1 MSKVST
7 NTVSLQ
13 FCREAS
19 LGVLPGSPLWKL
31 LEPNSIG
38 GFGANITT
46 VARNPISKDRQ
57 RKKGTITDLD
67 SPVEFEGDL
76 TGEHVLDFMSGF
88 CFAVPNGPNVYG
100 DQETDTITGVDGTA
114 EEYDVSANGDLAA
127 GQLIYCRGFT
137 NSENNG
143 LKTVAAGAT
152 GTTIAVEEDI
162 VDEVS
167 PPYNAR
173 IEVCGF
179 EGAAGDLEI
188 NASLNLIST
197 VLDFT
202 TLDLTVGQVIWIG
215 GTATLNRFAL
225 DISSSV
231 NRGWARI
238 TAIAANELTLD
249 KKSSTYQTDDGAA
262 KEIHFYYGNFIRNV
276 SVDDADFDEA
286 SYQFEATYPDLEA
299 VGTDCYEY
307 AKGNYC
313 NQITFNLPLADKANC
328 SFGFVGTDTEP
339 PDTSRA
345 TGADTPLE
353 PVQTVAFNTSADIAR
368 LRITEVDE
376 TGLSTYFKSLSL
388 TINNNASPEKA
399 LANLGAVFMNIGNF
413 DVDIEAQ
420 LLFTNK
426 AVPAAIRANTTVT
439 MDFSLRNDDGGLF
452 FDLPAMTLGG
462 GDKEFPENETVLI
475 NTPAQAF
482 EDPTLGT
489 SIGVSL
495 FPYLPS
501 S

>member
-7 NTVSLQ
+7 NTVSLAVA
-13 FCREAS
+13 REET
-19 LGVLPGSPLWKL
+19 LGVLPASPKWKL
-31 LEPNSIG
+31 LEPNIIG
-38 GFGANITT
+38 SFGSTISTT
-46 VARNPISKDRQ
+46 ARNPISKDRQ

-67 SPVEFEGDL
+67 SAVEFEGDL
-76 TGEHVLDFMSGF
+76 TMEHVIDFLAAF
-88 CFAVPNGPNVYG
+88 VFAVPNGPNVWG
-100 DQETDTITGVDGTA
+100 SQETDTITSVDGTT
-114 EEYDVSANGDLAA
+114 EEYDVSANGDLAE
-127 GQLIYCRGFT
+127 GTLIYCRGFT
-137 NSENNG
+137 NSANNG
-143 LKTVAAGAT
+143 LKTVASGAT
-152 GTTIAVEEDI
+152 GTTIIVEEDL
-162 VDEVS
+162 VDELS
-167 PPYNAR
+167 PPANAR

-179 EGAAGDLEI
+179 EGATGDLEI
-188 NASLNLIST
+188 DASGNLIST
-197 VLDFT
+197 TLDFT

-215 GTATLNRFAL
+215 GTDAGNRFAL

-238 TAIAANELTLD
+238 TAIAAHQLTLD
-249 KKSSTYQTDDGAA
+249 KKSSTYQTDNGAG
-262 KEIHFYYGNFIRNV
+262 KDIHIYFGLFIRNV
-276 SVDDADFDEA
+276 SVDDTDYDEA
-286 SYQFEATYPDLEA
+286 SYQFELTLPDLDG

-313 NQITFNLPLADKANC
+313 NELTLNLPLADKATC

-345 TGADTPLE
+345 TGADAPLS
-353 PVQTVAFNTSADIAR
+353 PAQQVAFNTSADIAR

-376 TGLSTYFKSLSL
+376 TGLSTYFKSLNL
-388 TINNNASPEKA
+388 TLMNNASPEKA
-399 LANLGAVFMNIGNF
+399 LANLGAVFMNVGNF
-413 DVDIEAQ
+413 DVNVEAQ

-426 AVPAAIRANTTVT
+426 AIPAAIRANATVT

-462 GDKEFPENETVLI
+462 GDKELPENETVLI

-489 SIGVSL
+489 SIGISL

-501 S
+501 A

>member
-7 NTVSLQ
+7 NTVSLAVA
-13 FCREAS
+13 REDS
-19 LGVLPGSPLWKL
+19 LAVLPGSPKWKL

-38 GFGANITT
+38 SYGATINT
-46 VARNPISKDRQ
+46 VSRNPISKDRQ

-67 SPVEFEGDL
+67 SAVEFEADL
-76 TGEHVLDFMSGF
+76 TMEHVTTFLAAFV
-88 CFAVPNGPNVYG
+88 FALPNGPNVYG

-137 NSENNG
+137 NSDNNG
-143 LKTVAAGAT
+143 LKTVAAGST
-152 GTTIAVEEDI
+152 GTAIAVEEDL
-162 VDEVS
+162 VTEGS
-167 PPYNAR
+167 PPDNAR

-188 NASLNLIST
+188 DASGNLIST

-249 KKSSTYQTDDGAA
+249 KKTSTYQTDNGAA
-262 KEIHFYYGNFIRNV
+262 KEIHVYFGHFIRNV
-276 SVDDADFDEA
+276 SVDDVDYDEA
-286 SYQFEATYPDLEA
+286 SYQFELTLPDLEA

-313 NQITFNLPLADKANC
+313 NTLAFSLPLADKATC

-345 TGADTPLE
+345 TGADTPLL
-353 PVQTVAFNTSADIAR
+353 PVQTTAFNTSADIAR

-376 TGLSTYFKSLSL
+376 TGLTTYFKSLTL
-388 TINNNASPEKA
+388 TLNNNASPEKA
-399 LANLGAVFMNIGNF
+399 LANLGAVFMNVGNF
-413 DVDIEAQ
+413 DVNIEAQ
-420 LLFTNK
+420 VLFTNK

-462 GDKEFPENETVLI
+462 GDKELPENETVLM

-489 SIGVSL
+489 SIGISL

>member
-1 MSKVST
+1 MSKVAT
-7 NTVSLQ
+7 NKTSLQ
-13 FCREAS
+13 FCREQS

-31 LEPNSIG
+31 IEPNSIG
-38 GFGANITT
+38 AFGANIAT

-57 RKKGTITDLD
+57 RKKGTTTDLD
-67 SPVEFEGDL
+67 STVEFEGDL
-76 TGEHVLDFMSGF
+76 TGEHVLDFIAAF
-88 CFAVPNGPNVYG
+88 CFAVPNGPNVWG
-100 DQETDTITGVDGTA
+100 SQETGTITGVDGTT
-114 EEYDVSANGDLAA
+114 EDYDVSANGDLAEGTLVYA
-127 GQLIYCRGFT
+127 RGFT
-137 NSENNG
+137 NSDNNG
-143 LKTVAAGAT
+143 VKTVDATAT
-152 GTTIAVEEDI
+152 GTELAVEEDL
-162 VDEVS
+162 VTEGS
-167 PPYNAR
+167 PPDNAR

-179 EGAAGDLEI
+179 EGAVGDLEI
-188 NASLNLIST
+188 DASLNLIST

-215 GTATLNRFAL
+215 GTETLNRFAL

-262 KEIHFYYGNFIRNV
+262 KDIHIYFGRFIRNV
-276 SVDDADFDEA
+276 SVDDADYDEA
-286 SYQFEATYPDLEA
+286 SYQFEAAYSDLEA

-313 NQITFNLPLADKANC
+313 NTITFNLPLADKAMC
-328 SFGFVGTDTEP
+328 TFGFVGTDTEP
-339 PDTSRA
+339 PNTSRA
-345 TGADTPLE
+345 TDADTPLE
-353 PVQTVAFNTSADIAR
+353 PVQTAAFNTSADIAR

-376 TGLSTYFKSLSL
+376 TGLSTYFKTLSL
-388 TINNNASPEKA
+388 TLNNNASPEKA
-399 LANLGAVFMNIGNF
+399 LANLGAVFMNVGNF

-489 SIGVSL
+489 SIGISL